1 MFNVTSRG
9 QTFISADVN
18 TPPNSPSKVHFIP
31 LLSRLS
37 KTKFLDLKWYII
49 GLSSFF
55 SAREVIIVDRFAI
68 LVGFLIS
75 TTSNKPSCISFL
87 NNRHF
92 GNSDDYFSSRL
103 HRDKCF
109 ASSKISISNTCF
121 LQEQSVELNSV
132 MPGMVSDKLYELII
146 RLDAKFYFGPWVII
160 SSNIQMPLGKLLF

>member
-1 MFNVTSRG
+1 MILKKWFYKIVINYMFNITSRG

-87 NNRHF
+87 NRFLMPATVLELEIIPNI
-92 GNSDDYFSSRL
+92 NLSSIIPLSYEIRRL
-103 HRDKCF
+103 
-109 ASSKISISNTCF
+109 
-121 LQEQSVELNSV
+121 
-132 MPGMVSDKLYELII
+132 
-146 RLDAKFYFGPWVII
+146 
-160 SSNIQMPLGKLLF
+160 

>member
-1 MFNVTSRG
+1 MILKKWFYKIVINYMFNVTSRG

-87 NNRHF
+87 NRFLMPATVLELEIIPNI
-92 GNSDDYFSSRL
+92 NLSSM
-103 HRDKCF
+103 
-109 ASSKISISNTCF
+109 S
-121 LQEQSVELNSV
+121 
-132 MPGMVSDKLYELII
+132 
-146 RLDAKFYFGPWVII
+146 
-160 SSNIQMPLGKLLF
+160 